1 MFLSL
6 KGGVAKTTNS
16 VAVAE
21 YLAERGNRVLVIDT
35 DHQCGASAMLLGEDQ
50 LEALEES
57 RKTLSDLFMEAL
69 NKDFQA
75 DRIAR
80 YAAPARS
87 IQNLGQRLHVIPG
100 SLRLED
106 FSSNFRATENREART
121 AVEGFAYLKEKR
133 KDAFARWL
141 KANYDFVFIDC
152 PPAIAWQV
160 RFFLLAAD
168 GYVVPAIPDRLSVR
182 GARYLTRRLHNIGV
196 KTRPV
201 GLLWSMRREIQT
213 HNEYVNTVRTGRE
226 RLAFE
231 RADAPE
237 LPRPFK
243 TVIPHAVAI
252 TRSQTGN
259 TAYKSFAAKYE
270 GGPTELFKELCRE
283 ILERTRHPAQSTPQ
297 PATAT
302 VSPQVGRAPV

>member
-1 MFLSL
+1 M
-6 KGGVAKTTNS
+6 
-16 VAVAE
+16 
-21 YLAERGNRVLVIDT
+21 
-35 DHQCGASAMLLGEDQ
+35 
-50 LEALEES
+50 
-57 RKTLSDLFMEAL
+57 
-69 NKDFQA
+69 
-75 DRIAR
+75 
-80 YAAPARS
+80 
-87 IQNLGQRLHVIPG
+87 GQRLHVIPG

-133 KDAFARWL
+133 RDVFARWL

-168 GYVVPAIPDRLSVR
+168 GYIVPAIPDRLSVR

-213 HNEYVNTVRTGRE
+213 HNDYVSTIKTGKE

-252 TRSQTGN
+252 TRSQTG
-259 TAYKSFAAKYE
+259 TAAYKSFAAKYE

-283 ILERTRHPAQSTPQ
+283 ILERTRQSPQTAPSPPPTAIPAQGER
-297 PATAT
+297 
-302 VSPQVGRAPV
+302 VRV